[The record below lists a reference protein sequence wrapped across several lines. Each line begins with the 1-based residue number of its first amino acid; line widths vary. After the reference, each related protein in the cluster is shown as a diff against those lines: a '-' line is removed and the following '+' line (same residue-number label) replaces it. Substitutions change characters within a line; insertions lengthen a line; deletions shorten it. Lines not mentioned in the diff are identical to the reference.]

1 MNRPAALLLA
11 ALPWL
16 AGCPIPQPLAEVSKT
31 AGGTVTPPRIVVEA
45 AAAGTVG
52 TLDGVVPYDPTC
64 TGPPPPKFTVRV
76 AVIDDNTEEVASFR
90 WFEDYQ
96 QTGSTANP
104 LYVGTE
110 SLPPPTVQ
118 PLNRRPVPDLSYWP
132 SAGISPATGT
142 TSHLLEL
149 VVSNGFAPVTNP
161 PATPINRAPAPG
173 YEVQVFRWLFVP
185 GAGAPCP

>member
-1 MNRPAALLLA
+1 MRHPVAPLLA
-11 ALPWL
+11 ALALL

-52 TLDGVVPYDPTC
+52 TLDGVVPYDPAC
-64 TGPPPPKFTVRV
+64 TGTPHFTVRV
-76 AVIDDNTEEVASFR
+76 AVIDENTEEVASFR

-96 QTGSTANP
+96 QTGPTANP
-104 LYVGTE
+104 IYVGTE

-132 SAGISPATGT
+132 SPGTSPATGT
-142 TSHLLEL
+142 PSHLLEL
-149 VVSNGFAPVTNP
+149 VVSNGFGPLTDPPV
-161 PATPINRAPAPG
+161 NRAPASG

-185 GAGAPCP
+185 AAGAPCP